1 MLQFN
6 QSASVCKG
14 SVSNKSNSRST
25 SIRETTIILLNFG
38 QTYARSE
45 YSKYLWF
52 KDLRFLFSKTLCREN
67 HPTIQFWIR
76 KKQTLSR
83 RNSRKYC
90 CKVQYSQYHHA
101 KISISATSFLYQR
114 GMGQHTSNK
123 FEISEQFHPIPAF
136 QHGETEFITK
146 YEGSRET
153 TCQGILPPEGTIRVQ
168 AGPKRC
174 LLLCSFIKVIKEI
187 CTVSIGRDTL
197 LVSLSFFGLGP
208 APLIFIIILRVPIS
222 LMKAFQILL
231 IIYLD
236 DVLLMSLEET
246 RRVINKQRHDNFLA
260 GSVINLKSP
269 ILAPVQRKEF
279 IGLEM
284 DFYKW
289 NYFLLKER

>member
-6 QSASVCKG
+6 QSASACKG

-83 RNSRKYC
+83 RNSRKCC

-101 KISISATSFLYQR
+101 KISISATSSLYQR
-114 GMGQHTSNK
+114 RMGQHTSNK

-197 LVSLSFFGLGP
+197 LVSLSFFWS
-208 APLIFIIILRVPIS
+208 RS
-222 LMKAFQILL
+222 SSSN
-231 IIYLD
+231 IYHNFKGTNFPNESVSD
-236 DVLLMSLEET
+236 SSDNIPGRRFTYVT
-246 RRVINKQRHDNFLA
+246 RRD
-260 GSVINLKSP
+260 
-269 ILAPVQRKEF
+269 
-279 IGLEM
+279 
-284 DFYKW
+284 
-289 NYFLLKER
+289 